1 MLGFLK
7 DLELFCVLSLI
18 FTAFYALSIIGKCAS
33 THLFAFLR
41 SMDSQGQ
48 VLDPPP
54 KKKCSR
60 KKGPTIK
67 EQVSKKW
74 KTDNTVFFLIL
85 SSNHKVE
92 ILYKTVIL
100 IS

>member
-54 KKKCSR
+54 KKMFS
-60 KKGPTIK
+60 KKGPNY
-67 EQVSKKW
+67 QRAG
-74 KTDNTVFFLIL
+74 LQ
-85 SSNHKVE
+85 KVE
-92 ILYKTVIL
+92 DRQYRFFFNLVFKSQSRNPV
-100 IS
+100 